1 MTKKKNVLQKNL
13 FNFFRNKN
21 DTEDNN
27 DSNVVEQPKKKT
39 RKNSGKEN
47 NSASNVVEQP
57 EKKRKS
63 GADSVVIDL
72 CAESPPVTKKEVKK
86 RSAPADDSSDD
97 EVEVVE
103 TRPEKKRS
111 AQESRG
117 DSFTTTASTS
127 TRNSGN
133 ESSDDEVKVV
143 EPSDSKQPS
152 EKADPPKKQPAN
164 LQAQSDNKANTVV
177 VGEAGSSAKAEGSF
191 LYITVFA

>member
-63 GADSVVIDL
+63 AADSVVIDL
-72 CAESPPVTKKEVKK
+72 CAESPPVTKK
-86 RSAPADDSSDD
+86 RLAPADDSSDD

-117 DSFTTTASTS
+117 DGFTTTASTS

-143 EPSDSKQPS
+143 EPSVSKYPS
-152 EKADPPKKQPAN
+152 DKADPPKKQPAN